1 MFFRLSFVEMDDL
14 PDDPWSIEIPKFKAE
29 DNPHGLL
36 CESAFATLFP
46 KYREKYLQECWPLVK
61 NALNEHVNRKKMY
74 LIDNLILKF
83 PGNQS
88 RIRRNRRK
96 HECSNNKEN
105 MGSLYYYQSKRFN

>member
-1 MFFRLSFVEMDDL
+1 
-14 PDDPWSIEIPKFKAE
+14 
-29 DNPHGLL
+29 
-36 CESAFATLFP
+36 
-46 KYREKYLQECWPLVK
+46 
-61 NALNEHVNRKKMY
+61 MY